1 MNMFNEA
8 IEAHT
13 QWKMTLKKQ
22 IEEGVIQDIKKVGDC
37 HACELGHW
45 IYGDGV
51 RYNRLPSFESMC
63 IAHEHFHRAAA
74 EVVLHSNANDKEKAR
89 ALLTSDGDFS
99 QTSAKLIKAL
109 MKCSKDIMDPV
120 ADVIRNRRKVKD
132 ILKTKG
138 SQNVFSI
145 EGHASVLDAIRIMV
159 DHNIGSIA
167 VNKDG
172 NFLGIFTERGY
183 LQHLIYSGALS
194 LETPVSEMIDVNT
207 IYVDPDDSVEQCM
220 ILMTATHTRHL
231 SVMEEGKLVGIISIG
246 DVIKQVVSYDNDKIA
261 ELNNFIHNPY

>member
-1 MNMFNEA
+1 MNLFNEA
-8 IEAHT
+8 IESHT
-13 QWKMTLKKQ
+13 QWKMNLKKH
-22 IEEGVIQDIKKVGDC
+22 IEEGVIQDIKKVGNC
-37 HACELGHW
+37 HVCDLGEW
-45 IYGDGV
+45 IYDDGV

-74 EVVLHSNANDKEKAR
+74 EVVLHSNANDKTKAR
-89 ALLTSDGDFS
+89 SLLTSDGDFS
-99 QTSAKLIKAL
+99 QSSAKLIRAL
-109 MKCSKDIMDPV
+109 MDCSKDIADPV
-120 ADVIRNRRKVKD
+120 ADVIRNRHKVKD
-132 ILKTKG
+132 ILKTKE
-138 SQNVFSI
+138 NNIFSI
-145 EGHASVLDAIRIMV
+145 EGHASVLDAIKIMV

-167 VNKDG
+167 INKDG

-183 LQHLIYSGALS
+183 LQHLIFSGALS

-231 SVMEEGKLVGIISIG
+231 SVMERGKLVGIISIG

-261 ELNNFIHNPY
+261 ELNNFIHDPY

>member
-1 MNMFNEA
+1 MNIFNDA
-8 IEAHT
+8 IETHT
-13 QWKMTLKKQ
+13 QWKVTLKRH
-22 IEEGVIQDIKKVGDC
+22 IEEGVIQDINKVSDC
-37 HACELGHW
+37 HVCDLGLW

-63 IAHEHFHRAAA
+63 IAHEHFHRTAA
-74 EVVLHSNANDKEKAR
+74 EVVLLSNVNNKAKAR
-89 ALLTSDGDFS
+89 SLLASDGDFS
-99 QTSAKLIKAL
+99 QSSAKLIKAL
-109 MKCSKDIMDPV
+109 MDCSKEL
-120 ADVIRNRRKVKD
+120 ADSVLDGMRNRGKVKG
-132 ILKTKG
+132 ILQAKG
-138 SQNVFSI
+138 NYNIFSI
-145 EGHASVLDAIRIMV
+145 EGNASVMDAIKMMV
-159 DHNIGSIA
+159 DHNIGSLAI
-167 VNKDG
+167 NNNG

-183 LQHLIYSGALS
+183 LQNLIFRGEHS
-194 LETPVSEMIDVNT
+194 LEGPVSEMIDVNT

>member
-8 IEAHT
+8 IESHI
-13 QWKMTLKKQ
+13 QWKMTLKKD
-22 IEEGVIQDIKKVGDC
+22 IEKGVMQDIKKVGDC
-37 HACELGHW
+37 QVCNLGRW

-74 EVVLHSNANDKEKAR
+74 EVALYSNANDKAKAR
-89 ALLTSDGDFS
+89 SLLTSDGAFS
-99 QTSAKLIKAL
+99 RSSAKLIKAL
-109 MKCSKDIMDPV
+109 MDCNKDIADPL
-120 ADVIRNRRKVKD
+120 ADVIRNRRKVKE
-132 ILKTKG
+132 ILKAKEN
-138 SQNVFSI
+138 QNIFLI
-145 EGHASVLDAIRIMV
+145 EGDVPVLDAIKIMV
-159 DHNIGSIA
+159 DNNIGSIA
-167 VNKDG
+167 INKDG

-183 LQHLIYSGALS
+183 LQHLVYKGAPA

-220 ILMTATHTRHL
+220 ILMTATCTRHL
-231 SVMEEGKLVGIISIG
+231 SVMDQDKLVGIISIG

-261 ELNNFIHNPY
+261 ELNEFIHNPY